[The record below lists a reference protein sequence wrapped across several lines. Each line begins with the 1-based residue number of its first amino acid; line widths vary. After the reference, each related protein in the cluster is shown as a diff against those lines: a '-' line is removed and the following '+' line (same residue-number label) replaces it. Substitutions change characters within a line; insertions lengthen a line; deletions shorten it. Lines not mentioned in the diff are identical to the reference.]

1 MAAKPISAHPKKSE
15 VEMMSDLDDV
25 CTDLL
30 VDKVEFWSEIHKM
43 ADHYKAK
50 RNVSDR
56 EILDIIR
63 SLVRGRQTREQAAES
78 VLKYLWLSGRF

>member
-1 MAAKPISAHPKKSE
+1 MAAKPISPHPKKSE

-78 VLKYLWLSGRF
+78 VLKYL

>member
-1 MAAKPISAHPKKSE
+1 MASKSISAHRKKTE

-30 VDKVEFWSEIHKM
+30 VDKVEFWSKIHKM

-50 RNVSDR
+50 RNISDR
-56 EILDIIR
+56 EVLDIIR
-63 SLVRGRQTREQAAES
+63 SLVRGKQTLGQAAAS
-78 VLKYLWLSGRF
+78 VLRYL